1 MEANVLYVAYA
12 SRLLS
17 KQGRNYCV
25 TRKELLAVV
34 TFLQHF
40 RPYLI
45 GSLFTIRTDHSALMW
60 LQNFKQPEGQL
71 ARWLEKLQE
80 FQFTIVH
87 RPGRAHANADALSR
101 QPVRHCSKMCPDA
114 SPHVVNSVTNLV
126 MGYSCDELQQAQA
139 EDKVIGKLLQ
149 AKQADCRPSVAY
161 STGETL
167 EYRHLLQH
175 WDQLLIQDG
184 LLWRIF
190 AQPQEGSSWRQLV
203 VPQNFRADVLKH
215 LHEGVTGGHLD
226 QDKTLHKLWERF
238 YWPGHFNDV
247 RDWCQ
252 TRGACAKRKSPP
264 TSGRAPMQTITAGY
278 PTQVMAVDLLGPL
291 PESKNGKSYVL
302 VVGDYYSKWME
313 ALPVPNQEV
322 PTVVEK
328 LVDEVFLRFSP
339 PEQLHSDQGHQFES
353 ALIAEICKLL
363 QIRKT
368 RTTPYHPQCDGLVE
382 RFNRTL
388 LSMMATCAEGHP
400 FDWEQQLRKVCMAYN
415 TSVQSS
421 TGFTPFYLM
430 FGRQARLPV
439 DIIYGTGAPEGE
451 SRDVSTYVSLLR
463 RRMSEAFEIVRRN
476 VSKHH
481 QYQKVLYD
489 EKVHG
494 KPFEPEDWVWLH
506 SPVIPRESSRKL
518 HHP

>member
-1 MEANVLYVAYA
+1 M
-12 SRLLS
+12 
-17 KQGRNYCV
+17 
-25 TRKELLAVV
+25 
-34 TFLQHF
+34 
-40 RPYLI
+40 
-45 GSLFTIRTDHSALMW
+45 
-60 LQNFKQPEGQL
+60 QNFKQPEGQL

-101 QPVRHCSKMCPDA
+101 QPVRHCSKMCTDA
-114 SPHVVNSVTNLV
+114 NPHIVNSVTNSV
-126 MGYSCDELQQAQA
+126 MGYSRDELQQAQA

-149 AKQADCRPSVAY
+149 AKQADYRPSVAY

-167 EYRHLLQH
+167 EYRRLLQQ

-184 LLWRIF
+184 LLWHIF

-203 VPQNFRADVLKH
+203 VPQKFRADVLKH
-215 LHEGVTGGHLD
+215 LHEGITGGHLG
-226 QDKTLHKLWERF
+226 QDKTLHKLRERF

-252 TRGACAKRKSPP
+252 TCGACAKRKSPP

-291 PESKNGKSYVL
+291 PESKNGNSYVL

-313 ALPVPNQEV
+313 ALPVPNQEA
-322 PTVVEK
+322 PTVAEK

-339 PEQLHSDQGHQFES
+339 PEQLHSDQGRQFES
-353 ALIAEICKLL
+353 ALIAKICKLL
-363 QIRKT
+363 QIWKT

-388 LSMMATCAEGHP
+388 LSMLATCAEGHP

-415 TSVQSS
+415 ISVQSS

-439 DIIYGTGAPEGE
+439 DIIYVWHWCT
-451 SRDVSTYVSLLR
+451 R
-463 RRMSEAFEIVRRN
+463 RREQGCQYLCIFTKEEDVR
-476 VSKHH
+476 S
-481 QYQKVLYD
+481 
-489 EKVHG
+489 
-494 KPFEPEDWVWLH
+494 
-506 SPVIPRESSRKL
+506 I
-518 HHP
+518 